1 MEPIAHHGIDGEI
14 VTADNFFQIPRIMG
28 VLNVTPDSFSDGGAY
43 PSTDRAL
50 ARALEMV
57 EEGAT
62 LIDIGGESTRPGS
75 DRVDATEQKRRIL
88 DVVEQVGS
96 AIPDDVIVSVDTTL
110 SEVARAALD
119 AGAGMVNDI
128 SAGRDDPGMF
138 PLIAERGVP
147 CCLMHMQGTPKTMQD
162 DPQYSD
168 AVGEVRE
175 FLAERAEAAQQAGV
189 EPGQVIVDPG
199 IGFGKR
205 TVHNLQLIAQL
216 NKIVEL
222 GYPVLLGT
230 SRKRFMGEISG
241 AADPGQRMPA
251 TVVTTGWGL
260 CAGARIFRV
269 HDVWQNRQALD
280 LTQAL
285 LSEEGGSGSV

>member
-1 MEPIAHHGIDGEI
+1 MSD
-14 VTADNFFQIPRIMG
+14 FFQTPRIMG
-28 VLNVTPDSFSDGGAY
+28 ILNVTPDSFSDGGAY

-62 LIDIGGESTRPGS
+62 LIDIGGESTRPGA
-75 DRVDATEQKRRIL
+75 DRVDAAEQKRRIL
-88 DVVEQVGS
+88 DVVEQVSGTV
-96 AIPDDVIVSVDTTL
+96 PGEVLVSVDTTL

-119 AGAGMVNDI
+119 AGADMVNDV
-128 SAGRDDPGMF
+128 SAGRDDPEI
-138 PLIAERGVP
+138 LSLVAERGVP
-147 CCLMHMQGTPKTMQD
+147 YCLMHMQGTPKTMQD

-168 AVGEVRE
+168 VVKEVRE
-175 FLAERAEAAQQAGV
+175 FLAERAEAVEQAGV
-189 EPGQVIVDPG
+189 ESKNIIVDPG

-205 TVHNLQLIAQL
+205 TEHNLQLIAQL

-241 AADPGQRMPA
+241 ASDPGQRVPA

-285 LSEEGGSGSV
+285 LAEERD

>member
-1 MEPIAHHGIDGEI
+1 MTSES
-14 VTADNFFQIPRIMG
+14 FFQTPRIMG
-28 VLNVTPDSFSDGGAY
+28 ILNVTPDSFSDGGAY

-57 EEGAT
+57 EEGAM
-62 LIDIGGESTRPGS
+62 LIDIGGESTRPGA
-75 DRVDATEQKRRIL
+75 DRVDAAEQKRRIL
-88 DVVEQVGS
+88 DVVEQVSGMV
-96 AIPDDVIVSVDTTL
+96 PGEVLVSVDTTL

-119 AGAGMVNDI
+119 AGAGMVNDV
-128 SAGRDDPGMF
+128 SAGRDDPEI
-138 PLIAERGVP
+138 LSLVAERGVP
-147 CCLMHMQGTPKTMQD
+147 YCLMHMQGTPKTMQD

-168 AVGEVRE
+168 VVKEVRE
-175 FLAERAEAAQQAGV
+175 FLAEQAEAAQQAGV
-189 EPGQVIVDPG
+189 EPGNIIVDPG
-199 IGFGKR
+199 IGFGKQ

-241 AADPGQRMPA
+241 ASDPGQRVPA

-269 HDVWQNRQALD
+269 HDVWQNRQALE

-285 LSEEGGSGSV
+285 LTEEGD

>member
-1 MEPIAHHGIDGEI
+1 M
-14 VTADNFFQIPRIMG
+14 DNFFQIPRIMG
-28 VLNVTPDSFSDGGAY
+28 ILNVTPDSFSDGGAY

-57 EEGAT
+57 DEGAT

-75 DRVDATEQKRRIL
+75 DRVDAAEQKRRIL
-88 DVVEQVGS
+88 DVVEQVGQ
-96 AIPDDVIVSVDTTL
+96 AVPEDVVVSVDTTL
-110 SEVARAALD
+110 SDVACAALD

-128 SAGRDDPGMF
+128 SAGRDDPDMF
-138 PLIAERGVP
+138 ALVAERGVP
-147 CCLMHMQGTPKTMQD
+147 YCLMHMQGTPKTMQD
-162 DPQYSD
+162 DPRYAD
-168 AVGEVRE
+168 AVGEVRG
-175 FLAERAEAAQQAGV
+175 FLEERAEAAQQAGAK
-189 EPGQVIVDPG
+189 PGQIIVDPG

-205 TVHNLQLIAQL
+205 TTDNLQLIAQL
-216 NKIVEL
+216 KTIVEL

-241 AADPGQRMPA
+241 ASDPGQRVPA

-285 LSEEGGSGSV
+285 LAEAGD